1 VLSDGGLAT
10 LLVDLLTQEEER
22 RDLRTR
28 ELRFDVEL
36 LAGRLLAAAAWAG
49 EDERTRGL
57 PLGLFG
63 ASTGAAAALL
73 AAARGPAA
81 VRAIVSRGG
90 RPDLAGAAL
99 ADVQASTLLVVG
111 ERDEIVLG
119 LNRQAREAMTQA
131 VVELEVVRG
140 ATHLFEE
147 RGALERVADLARGW
161 FERYLRG

>member
-1 VLSDGGLAT
+1 V
-10 LLVDLLTQEEER
+10 
-22 RDLRTR
+22 
-28 ELRFDVEL
+28 
-36 LAGRLLAAAAWAG
+36 
-49 EDERTRGL
+49 
-57 PLGLFG
+57 
-63 ASTGAAAALL
+63 
-73 AAARGPAA
+73 A